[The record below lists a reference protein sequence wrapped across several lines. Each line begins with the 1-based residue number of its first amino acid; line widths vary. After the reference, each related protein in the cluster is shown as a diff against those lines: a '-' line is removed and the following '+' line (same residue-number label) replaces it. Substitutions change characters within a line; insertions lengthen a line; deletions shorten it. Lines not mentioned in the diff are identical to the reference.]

1 MRGNWGRDPPGIRGG
16 DGNAL
21 STMVSDERRL
31 QLNREF
37 FGGQVR
43 RQREAYTSARP
54 DPLQG
59 LWRARVASSMATL
72 RTHLGPG
79 AAVLDV
85 GCGTGPLAIPLAR
98 EGFQVTAVDLI
109 EDMIALGRQED
120 GGSEVNWI
128 HAPFADGLA
137 PRGSFDAVVALGYL
151 EYQERAGK
159 ELIRMG
165 RMLKPGGLLVLSVP
179 NTLSE
184 QFAFG
189 AARAVFR
196 LGKEPENT
204 RVRHSYTPER
214 LQRQLGMAG
223 FIFMDYQWLDQRTPA
238 LALGRDRHRHFWHHR
253 IRDRLKPEMLTLSRT
268 YLPADTAT
276 S

>member
-1 MRGNWGRDPPGIRGG
+1 
-16 DGNAL
+16 
-21 STMVSDERRL
+21 MVSDERRL

-37 FGGQVR
+37 FSGQVQL
-43 RQREAYTSARP
+43 QREVYTSAWP
-54 DPLQG
+54 DALQR
-59 LWRARVASSMATL
+59 LWRARVASSLVTL
-72 RTHLGPG
+72 RTNRAPG
-79 AAVLDV
+79 ATVLDV
-85 GCGTGPLAIPLAR
+85 GGGTGAVSIPLAR
-98 EGFQVTAVDLI
+98 DGFQVTAVDLI
-109 EDMIALGRQED
+109 EDMIALGRREE

-159 ELIRMG
+159 ELVRMG

-196 LGKEPENT
+196 LGKEPETT
-204 RVRHSYTPER
+204 RIRHSYTPER

-223 FIFMDYQWLDQRTPA
+223 FIFMDYQWLDDRTPD
-238 LALGRDRHRHFWHHR
+238 LALRRERQRYFWHHR

-268 YLPADTAT
+268 YRSADTAT
-276 S
+276 SDPQQGVSPNL